1 VRQIEGEGFRVMLVL
16 SALTQVT
23 NRLEM
28 CIKEAVAHQELTS
41 LQFIEETHRRLA
53 KEVGLDA
60 SCLKGVLEKMSELAE
75 LLQGVA
81 MIGEVSPR
89 LLARICSYGEL
100 MSTLMAVQILKH
112 AGVQADLLI
121 YIYIFIYPIYIY
133 IYIYIY
139 IRMYVCMYVCMSVRD
154 TWPQV
159 NPGDRCCINV
169 NSIFLS
175 SCFWS
180 VLW

>member
-1 VRQIEGEGFRVMLVL
+1 
-16 SALTQVT
+16 
-23 NRLEM
+23 
-28 CIKEAVAHQELTS
+28 
-41 LQFIEETHRRLA
+41 
-53 KEVGLDA
+53 LDA
-60 SCLKGVLEKMSELAE
+60 SCLKGVLEKMSELTE
-75 LLQGVA
+75 LLQDVA

-139 IRMYVCMYVCMSVRD
+139 TYVCMYVCMYVSEGHLAPGEPRR
-154 TWPQV
+154 QV
-159 NPGDRCCINV
+159 
-169 NSIFLS
+169 LH
-175 SCFWS
+175 
-180 VLW
+180 